1 MLDALVLVRAVFA
14 GLDGLVVQDVEECDG
29 GLVVAV
35 TTRGGPVGCPVCGRL
50 SSRLHAWHERG
61 PADLPVA
68 GLRVVLRVRVRR
80 LVCQAPDCARRTFRE
95 QVPGVLERYQRR
107 TVRLATALEAVVAEL
122 AGRASARLAPAL
134 GMCLRRDTALRVL
147 RGIGLPP
154 LVVPRALGI
163 DDFALRRGQVYATVL
178 IDADTGRRVDVVP
191 GRDADVV
198 KTWLSAHPGVQVV
211 TRDGST
217 VYAQAVR
224 DALPHAVQVADRWH
238 LWHGLGDAVGK
249 EVAAHSACWAAATA
263 TGMREG
269 RLAET
274 TAQRWE
280 QVHGLLDAGVG
291 LLDCSRRLG
300 IALNTVKRYARAAK
314 PEQIARPPRYRA
326 TLVDPYRDHL
336 RRRREAEPGV
346 SVTQLLAEIRALGYT
361 GSQNLLYRYLN
372 QHRHLDEHAHSSPR
386 RATRLLLTR
395 PNTLTGR
402 QTERLGRLVA
412 ACPEMTALRNL
423 VGAFA
428 ALLVPDEANADALT
442 AWLEQARAAAL
453 PHLHSFVRGLE
464 QDREAVVAAV
474 TLPHHNGRTEG
485 VNTRTKMLKR
495 QMYGRAGFDLL
506 RHRILLTT

>member
-1 MLDALVLVRAVFA
+1 VLDVSVLVRTVFA
-14 GLDGLVVQDVEECDG
+14 GLDGLVVRDVEEGVD
-29 GLVVAV
+29 GLVVVAV
-35 TTRGGPVGCPVCGRL
+35 TRGGPVGCPVCGRP
-50 SSRLHAWHERG
+50 SARLHAWHERA
-61 PADLPVA
+61 PADLPVS
-68 GLRVVLRVRVRR
+68 GVRVVLRVRVRR
-80 LVCQAPDCARRTFRE
+80 LVCQSPHCARKTFRE

-107 TVRLATALEAVVAEL
+107 TARLATALTTVVTEL

-134 GMCLRRDTALRVL
+134 GMRLRRDTALRVL
-147 RGIGLPP
+147 RRIELPP
-154 LVVPRALGI
+154 LVVPRVLGI

-178 IDADTGRRVDVVP
+178 IDADTGRRVDVIP

-198 KTWLSAHPGVQVV
+198 KAWLTAHPGVQVV

-224 DALPHAVQVADRWH
+224 DGLPDATQIADRWH

-249 EVAAHSACWAAATA
+249 EVAAHSTCWAAATA

-336 RRRREAEPGV
+336 RARRQAEPGV
-346 SVTQLLAEIRALGYT
+346 AVTVLLAEIRELGYT

-372 QHRHLDEHAHSSPR
+372 QHRHLDEHSLLSPR

-395 PNTLTGR
+395 PTALTER
-402 QTERLGRLVA
+402 QTERLRQLVGT
-412 ACPEMTALRNL
+412 CPEMTALHDL
-423 VGAFA
+423 VGGFA
-428 ALLVPDEANADALT
+428 KMLVPDQGNGDALT
-442 AWLEQARAAAL
+442 SWIEQARAASL
-453 PHLHSFVRGLE
+453 PHLHSFLRGLE
-464 QDREAVVAAV
+464 QDRDAVVAAV